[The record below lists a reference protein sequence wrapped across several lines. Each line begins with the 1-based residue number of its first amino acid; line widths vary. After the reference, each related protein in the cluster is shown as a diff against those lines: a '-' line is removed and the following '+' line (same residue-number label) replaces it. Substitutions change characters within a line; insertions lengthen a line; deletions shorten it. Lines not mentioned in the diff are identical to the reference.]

1 MDLLYAIILG
11 LIQGFTEWLP
21 ISSSGHLVIAQTLLG
36 LDVPAEF
43 DIVIMIGTIMALLI
57 YLRERIFWII
67 KGLLAKDQKAWN
79 YACLMV
85 IAGVF
90 TAILGF
96 AGEGFFK
103 GLFAKPFVVSL
114 LIIVTGLFL
123 FIVSR
128 CNPKKTNLGIK
139 EAAIIGIAQGIAV
152 APGISRSGSTIGTG
166 MLLGIEAKEA
176 AEFSFLIGAPAMVV
190 ASLLEFAD
198 ARMVG
203 LDLSIILAGIIA
215 AFIAGYLSIGFFME
229 ILKRGKLSWFSYYCI
244 IAGSVFAVLSVGII

>member
-1 MDLLYAIILG
+1 MDLFYAIILG

-43 DIVIMIGTIMALLI
+43 DIVIMIGTVIALLI
-57 YLRERIFWII
+57 YFREKVFWLA
-67 KGLLAKDQKAWN
+67 KGLLARDHKAWH
-79 YACLMV
+79 YLYLMA

-96 AGEGFFK
+96 LLKDFFK
-103 GLFAKPFVVSL
+103 GLFSQPFIVSL

-128 CNPKKTNLGIK
+128 YNPRKAELGAK
-139 EAAIIGIAQGIAV
+139 QAVIIGIAQGVAV

-166 MLLGIEAKEA
+166 MLLGVEAKDA

-198 ARMVG
+198 AQAIG
-203 LDLSIILAGIIA
+203 LDISILLAGIIA
-215 AFIAGYLSIGFFME
+215 AFFAGYLSIGFFME
-229 ILKRGKLSWFSYYCI
+229 ILKRGKLSWFSYYCV
-244 IAGSVFAVLSVGII
+244 IAGLVFAVLTIGL